1 MIQKILILKKKF
13 NLQLNKGIDKTNW
26 KFAILFSATLTLF
39 NMTFQ
44 DQNLKNRSLES
55 IVLTCFLIF
64 SFLLLVWFVNSYLQI
79 NSGIYNEKKAP
90 VTNIIVLIICN
101 LILLVL
107 LLLALIPL
115 MDGVTFGGVKPNYVF
130 MIILFRGSVGICL
143 VYIIQTAI
151 YSNAKAQEI
160 LLQNQM
166 LKTENIRS
174 QLEILKQQISPHFL
188 FNSLATLR
196 SMIRLN
202 NPNSE
207 QFVLKLSEVYRQ
219 LLINRQLDA
228 VTIKEELIFVNDYIY
243 MLKARFDEMLC
254 ITIDIPENLL
264 SLKLPTFSLQL
275 LIENCM
281 KHNIVS
287 VQKPLKIKIFCPSA
301 DTITVENNLQS
312 KVSQFE
318 KSGYGLENLDQRYN
332 LLGWSD
338 SVTVLMDEEMFRV
351 DLKLL
356 TI

>member
-1 MIQKILILKKKF
+1 MQF
-13 NLQLNKGIDKTNW
+13 NKGISKTDW
-26 KFAILFSATLTLF
+26 KFAVIFSATLTVF
-39 NMTFQ
+39 NMTN
-44 DQNLKNRSLES
+44 QNQTEGVSFGDT
-55 IVLTCFLIF
+55 VLMWLIIF
-64 SFLLLVWFVNSYLQI
+64 VFLLMNWFVSSHIRLSFGTKPENKISFNKFIFTILS
-79 NSGIYNEKKAP
+79 N
-90 VTNIIVLIICN
+90 LFL
-101 LILLVL
+101 LILLMLSLVP
-107 LLLALIPL
+107 LISGL
-115 MDGVTFGGVKPNYVF
+115 NFGTPNINFIYL
-130 MIILFRGSVGICL
+130 IIAFRGGVGICL
-143 VYIIQTAI
+143 IYIIQTGL
-151 YSNAKAQEI
+151 YSNVRAQEI

-196 SMIRLN
+196 SMIRLK

-228 VTIKEELIFVNDYIY
+228 VTIKEELSFVNDYIY

-264 SLKLPTFSLQL
+264 SFKLPTFSLQL

-287 VQKPLKIKIFCPSA
+287 AHKPLKIKIFCPSV
-301 DTITVENNLQS
+301 DTITVENNLQP
-312 KVSQFE
+312 KVSQVE

-338 SVTVLMDEEMFRV
+338 SVTVFMDKEMFRV

-356 TI
+356 NI